1 MDIKVQDRP
10 NAASP
15 VSEPGDTDMKKAVEE
30 ANLKSKLEAS
40 EVFMEEMARSE
51 EEMREQKAR
60 SRTESSRED
69 DRGTEREDGKRTGNG
84 RDTAALSEES
94 AYYKL
99 SSEEL
104 SDFER
109 MWGKEAADLA
119 WEDILKWNPSMGK
132 SVADELAE
140 LAGIY
145 KELLS
150 AILANTTAG
159 VQGQQLTLLDKTLA
173 DILMEMLNV
182 RMGELDALL
191 GKHGTGA
198 SMTAIKAALYRA
210 ITGNALSDKELD
222 QVFKES
228 LSQKESVPDSREGGI
243 RIPVSGEGD
252 EADQGIIYQK
262 AGDGR
267 IKSDSQYT
275 QRMRKEMA
283 AAVWGMTEGEGKPKA
298 AGAQASIS
306 SIGKN
311 TFYSSGDLEM
321 AERFAGY
328 MNRSGNLLKAPV
340 LSGGSEEL
348 YGFLAAVVSIKSQ
361 LYMTGTGIHKGLAS
375 DLREAVDRMIDFHLQ
390 EALRQ
395 SEAGFQVGQAG
406 RRPSFQPRS
415 AYRIYYYIMNL
426 YQTARDPIEAVNKG
440 LRHAYQQYFKRKEYE
455 KKDLEPGSF
464 FTKEKREPV
473 ADWKEGKRFLEQDWK
488 DFLSFMERGD
498 AAGIPLGILV
508 LSPWGMFVEPE
519 AASPKGSGGSP
530 IFLIGATAAVLLL
543 IAVFFFIRI

>member
-1 MDIKVQDRP
+1 MEIKVQDRP
-10 NAASP
+10 SAASHAG
-15 VSEPGDTDMKKAVEE
+15 EPAAADMKKAVEE
-30 ANLKSKLEAS
+30 ANLKSRLEAS
-40 EVFMEEMARSE
+40 EVFMEELARSE
-51 EEMREQKAR
+51 EEMREQKVR
-60 SRTESSRED
+60 SRAEGSGED
-69 DRGTEREDGKRTGNG
+69 DKGTEREDGKRAGNG

-94 AYYKL
+94 VYYKL
-99 SSEEL
+99 SPEEL
-104 SDFER
+104 SDLER

-119 WEDILKWNPSMGK
+119 WEDILKWNPSLAK
-132 SVADELAE
+132 SIADELAG

-159 VQGQQLTLLDKTLA
+159 VQGQQLALLDKTLS
-173 DILMEMLNV
+173 DILLEMLNV
-182 RMGELDALL
+182 RMGELEALF
-191 GKHGTGA
+191 GKFGTGA
-198 SMTAIKAALYRA
+198 SMTAVKAALYRA
-210 ITGNALSDKELD
+210 VTGNALNDKELE

-228 LSQKESVPDSREGGI
+228 LSPKGSVPDSREGSI
-243 RIPVSGEGD
+243 RIPVSEEAD

-267 IKSDSQYT
+267 IKSDSQYA
-275 QRMRKEMA
+275 QRMRKETA
-283 AAVWGMTEGEGKPKA
+283 AAVWGMTA
-298 AGAQASIS
+298 SGAQASIS

-311 TFYSSGDLEM
+311 TVYSSGDLEM

-328 MNRSGNLLKAPV
+328 MNRGGNLLKAPV

-361 LYMTGTGIHKGLAS
+361 LYMAATGIHKGLAS
-375 DLREAVDRMIDFHLQ
+375 DLREAVDRMIDFQLQ

-395 SEAGFQVGQAG
+395 SEAGFQGGQAG

-426 YQTARDPIEAVNKG
+426 YQTTRDPAEAVNKG

-455 KKDLEPGSF
+455 KKDIEPGSF

-488 DFLSFMERGD
+488 DFLSFMEREDAGD
-498 AAGIPLGILV
+498 IPLGVLV

-519 AASPKGSGGSP
+519 ASSPKGSGGSP
-530 IFLIGATAAVLLL
+530 VFLIGAAAAVLLL
-543 IAVFFFIRI
+543 IAIFVFLRI

>member
-1 MDIKVQDRP
+1 MEIKVQDRP

-15 VSEPGDTDMKKAVEE
+15 TGEPAAADMKKAVEE
-30 ANLKSKLEAS
+30 ANLKSRLEAS
-40 EVFMEEMARSE
+40 EVFMEELARSE
-51 EEMREQKAR
+51 EEMKEQKAR
-60 SRTESSRED
+60 SRAEGSGED
-69 DRGTEREDGKRTGNG
+69 DKDKETEREDGKRAGNG

-94 AYYKL
+94 VYYKL
-99 SSEEL
+99 SPEEL
-104 SDFER
+104 SDLEG

-119 WEDILKWNPSMGK
+119 WEDILKWNPSLAK
-132 SVADELAE
+132 AVADELAG

-159 VQGQQLTLLDKTLA
+159 LQGQQLALLDKTLS
-173 DILMEMLNV
+173 DILMEMLNA
-182 RMGELDALL
+182 RMGELEALF
-191 GKHGTGA
+191 GKFGTGA
-198 SMTAIKAALYRA
+198 SMTAVKAALYRA
-210 ITGNALSDKELD
+210 VTGNALSGKELE

-228 LSQKESVPDSREGGI
+228 LSRKGSGPDRREGSI
-243 RIPVSGEGD
+243 RIPVSEEAD

-267 IKSDSQYT
+267 IKNDSQYA
-275 QRMRKEMA
+275 QRMRKETA
-283 AAVWGMTEGEGKPKA
+283 AAVWNRA
-298 AGAQASIS
+298 ASGAQASIS

-311 TFYSSGDLEM
+311 TVYSSDDLEM

-361 LYMTGTGIHKGLAS
+361 LYMVKTGIHKGLAS
-375 DLREAVDRMIDFHLQ
+375 DLREAVDRMIDLQLQ

-395 SEAGFQVGQAG
+395 SEAGLPGGQTG
-406 RRPSFQPRS
+406 KRPSFQPRS

-426 YQTARDPIEAVNKG
+426 YQTARDPEEAINKG

-455 KKDLEPGSF
+455 KRDLEPGSF

-473 ADWKEGKRFLEQDWK
+473 GDWKEGKRFLEQDWK
-488 DFLSFMERGD
+488 DFLSFVERGD
-498 AAGIPLGILV
+498 TGDIPLGVLV
-508 LSPWGMFVEPE
+508 LSPWGMFVEQE
-519 AASPKGSGGSP
+519 ASSPRGSGGNP
-530 IFLIGATAAVLLL
+530 VFLIGAAAAVLLL
-543 IAVFFFIRI
+543 IAIFVFLRI